1 MTIINARPAED
12 IGPRTSTRPVSPEPS
27 TSPWAGNSDDAPDE
41 SAADQPAA
49 ATEPADE
56 DQALPVEANLAGET
70 AAAVTQASSI
80 DAEPG
85 DAPVVAEAA
94 QAVPA
99 TERPDG
105 GDDTG
110 NDTGGDPAGVEPTAD
125 DPDRILHV
133 DPAELI
139 IGANVRVDPRLDKEF
154 LASIKADGV
163 AEVIT
168 VYRNQERDL
177 VVIKGQRRAAGAVA
191 VGTPTGTVPV
201 RVLPQP
207 GDAERIVTQLV
218 ENIHRADMTRQETT
232 DGFAQLSLLGMKAA
246 TIVRRTGVKK
256 TTVDKHL
263 AVARAEAVRQ
273 VADLLT
279 LDQAAA
285 MVEFDDDPQVMAA
298 LRDAAQAGK
307 FDHVLQNAR
316 SQRASRLE
324 RDKLVADLTQ
334 AGIPIVDRPRHGDVA
349 TRLSSLG
356 VHDEQKR
363 DEHATT
369 CPGHAVCLEQ
379 DWVTRGSGQVLA
391 WVATPVCV
399 DPTANGH
406 ELPSWLTA
414 GSATKKA
421 AEMTEEERTE
431 ASAERKRVRE
441 NNAAWIDAVAV
452 RRRWL
457 RENFLQRKAA
467 PAGAELFVLR
477 ELLHGPHWLQEAMQR
492 RHTVLAELLDL
503 KPTSPDSYY
512 GLHVCAGEFLTRIG
526 EVSAKKAT
534 LYAAAVI
541 FAAWERRAGDDDLG
555 KQTWRRGSDDDRRIL
570 SQMVAWGYPPS
581 AVEELVLVD
590 PQTQD
595 ATAAAGD
602 EDDPDGAG
610 DEDRSDAGDEAGE
623 QFVGGDVV

>member
-1 MTIINARPAED
+1 MAGAVNQL
-12 IGPRTSTRPVSPEPS
+12 
-27 TSPWAGNSDDAPDE
+27 AGNSEDAPDE

-70 AAAVTQASSI
+70 VPALTQASST

-110 NDTGGDPAGVEPTAD
+110 DDTGGDPAGVEPTAD

-163 AEVIT
+163 EEVIT

-263 AVARAEAVRQ
+263 AVARAAAVRQ

-298 LRDAAQAGK
+298 LRDAAQAGQ
-307 FDHVLQNAR
+307 V
-316 SQRASRLE
+316 
-324 RDKLVADLTQ
+324 
-334 AGIPIVDRPRHGDVA
+334 RPR
-349 TRLSSLG
+349 
-356 VHDEQKR
+356 
-363 DEHATT
+363 
-369 CPGHAVCLEQ
+369 P
-379 DWVTRGSGQVLA
+379 
-391 WVATPVCV
+391 
-399 DPTANGH
+399 
-406 ELPSWLTA
+406 
-414 GSATKKA
+414 
-421 AEMTEEERTE
+421 
-431 ASAERKRVRE
+431 AERPVPAGQPPGARH
-441 NNAAWIDAVAV
+441 A
-452 RRRWL
+452 RRRPDPGRYPDRRPAPPRRRRDPAEQPRRL
-457 RENFLQRKAA
+457 RRGE
-467 PAGAELFVLR
+467 AGRARDDLP
-477 ELLHGPHWLQEAMQR
+477 GPCR
-492 RHTVLAELLDL
+492 V
-503 KPTSPDSYY
+503 P
-512 GLHVCAGEFLTRIG
+512 
-526 EVSAKKAT
+526 
-534 LYAAAVI
+534 
-541 FAAWERRAGDDDLG
+541 RAGLG
-555 KQTWRRGSDDDRRIL
+555 
-570 SQMVAWGYPPS
+570 
-581 AVEELVLVD
+581 D
-590 PQTQD
+590 P
-595 ATAAAGD
+595 
-602 EDDPDGAG
+602 
-610 DEDRSDAGDEAGE
+610 R
-623 QFVGGDVV
+623 